1 MATHTTNSLRL
12 RQIDARLD
20 AIRAAMNAQA
30 QPRGGWLRTIRNA
43 LGMTADQVAKR
54 LDVTPANVTSL
65 EASEAKETISL
76 KRLREVADVLESD
89 LVYVLVPRRPLAQM
103 REERARL
110 VAARILGRV
119 NHMMSLEDQAVTAPE
134 LDRQQDELA
143 EDLLESWSREL
154 WDDEPHAR

>member
-1 MATHTTNSLRL
+1 MATHTSNSLRL
-12 RQIDARLD
+12 RQIDARLNLVRD
-20 AIRAAMNAQA
+20 VVDSQFP
-30 QPRGGWLRTIRNA
+30 PRGGWLRTIRNA

-89 LVYVLVPRRPLAQM
+89 LVYVLLPRRPLAQM

-110 VAARILGRV
+110 VAGRILGRV
-119 NHMMSLEDQAVTAPE
+119 SHMMSLEDQAVTTQE
-134 LDRQQDELA
+134 LNRQQDELA